1 MPNKL
6 FLSAIFI
13 GLHINFEIKAQLA
26 EYYPNPGRGYMS
38 NYKELVNKV
47 ANINEASPYYFSA
60 NTFKYIYLN
69 EIFTNECIS
78 EESALNEKKIYD
90 NIKQYFDA
98 FLNEKS
104 KTRYILRIFPNNE
117 GNSIRLASLVNSFKS
132 KNEKMYIW
140 IPTKLYDIIEKS
152 EYPLILGKAIYP
164 QYFQTT
170 NNVGIIDYRNELV
183 QKVYD
188 TVLRLFS
195 LYLEEKI
202 TAPQLTCD
210 TNMPTRC
217 KRGDLIHCIEMGFVG
232 SWGEGITT
240 DYSEYSSSTPLIH
253 IAELYK
259 KHLSNYLLIAPS
271 YGMRTNT
278 TTNPALYHFQYY
290 LLTTTYGTL
299 RKDKKG
305 LYYGNKEF

>member
-69 EIFTNECIS
+69 E
-78 EESALNEKKIYD
+78 KKIYD

-132 KNEKMYIW
+132 KNEKM
-140 IPTKLYDIIEKS
+140 
-152 EYPLILGKAIYP
+152 
-164 QYFQTT
+164 
-170 NNVGIIDYRNELV
+170 
-183 QKVYD
+183 
-188 TVLRLFS
+188 
-195 LYLEEKI
+195 
-202 TAPQLTCD
+202 
-210 TNMPTRC
+210 
-217 KRGDLIHCIEMGFVG
+217 
-232 SWGEGITT
+232 
-240 DYSEYSSSTPLIH
+240 
-253 IAELYK
+253 
-259 KHLSNYLLIAPS
+259 
-271 YGMRTNT
+271 
-278 TTNPALYHFQYY
+278 
-290 LLTTTYGTL
+290 
-299 RKDKKG
+299 
-305 LYYGNKEF
+305 